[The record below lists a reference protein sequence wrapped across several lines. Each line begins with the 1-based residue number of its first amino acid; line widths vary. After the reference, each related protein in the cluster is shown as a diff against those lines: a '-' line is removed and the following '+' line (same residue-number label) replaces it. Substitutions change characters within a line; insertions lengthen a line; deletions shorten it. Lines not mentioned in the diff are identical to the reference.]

1 MLFLSF
7 LTARWTLPLT
17 DVLAVR
23 YGDDWIPGVSVK
35 EKQTTQPTTSP
46 STVCPTNFI
55 LHYAVRGPGNKW
67 RHHSVTM
74 SHTDPRQVASWVK
87 TIRNY
92 LLSALRVLFRTMIHY
107 AVVHLVAI
115 EPIKHHSFEYCF
127 MSNSDCLWESWKSCL
142 H

>member
-1 MLFLSF
+1 MSHAQITDLPFYSLFPA
-7 LTARWTLPLT
+7 ARWTLPLT

-35 EKQTTQPTTSP
+35 EKQPPTQSTSP
-46 STVCPTNFI
+46 TVCPTNFI
-55 LHYAVRGPGNKW
+55 LHYAVRTAKNKW

-92 LLSALRVLFRTMIHY
+92 LLGEFSLREARNGT
-107 AVVHLVAI
+107 
-115 EPIKHHSFEYCF
+115 
-127 MSNSDCLWESWKSCL
+127 
-142 H
+142 